1 MIIVYSIFIVIYEP
15 LINRWVTMRLYKNE
29 LSKLI
34 SLFNVLKLINI
45 NKRYES
51 ALGGKLVCT
60 NEYTPKIYMQK
71 LLVNIPQRSIPP

>member
-51 ALGGKLVCT
+51 ALGGKLDV
-60 NEYTPKIYMQK
+60 YK
-71 LLVNIPQRSIPP
+71 